1 MQLKRG
7 AKLLT
12 IVGLTTKHADS
23 RVTFISNTF
32 VTYDYLSELIHPSLF
47 STLVLLY
54 MQSVC
59 FVRPFDWYIQESE
72 TRTCVQQS
80 EIKNE
85 NNYMRKLILKKLRL
99 FTIANQYPTIT
110 LLLSNQ

>member
-54 MQSVC
+54 MSQFAL
-59 FVRPFDWYIQESE
+59 FVRSTGTY
-72 TRTCVQQS
+72 R
-80 EIKNE
+80 N
-85 NNYMRKLILKKLRL
+85 RKHGLVYSKVRLRMK
-99 FTIANQYPTIT
+99 TIT
-110 LLLSNQ
+110 CGN